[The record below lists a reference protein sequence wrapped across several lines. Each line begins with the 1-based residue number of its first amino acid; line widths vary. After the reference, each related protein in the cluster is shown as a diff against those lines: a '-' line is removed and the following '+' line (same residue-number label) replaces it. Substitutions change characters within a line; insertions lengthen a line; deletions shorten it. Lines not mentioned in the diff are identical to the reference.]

1 MTRLMNRVNRK
12 IADRTIDLL
21 ELDPAHHV
29 LEIGFGGGAALSLL
43 TPRLTAG
50 GISGADFSADMV
62 HRADKKFR
70 DPIAH
75 ARLQLKLGDVSR
87 LPYPDSAFDR
97 VFTINTIYFWPDA
110 LEGLTEIRRVLY
122 EGGRAAISV
131 RSKEKME
138 KYGVTQ
144 HGFRLFSSDDLAGL
158 MRGRRISRRP
168 RRSPGSAALLRSG
181 HCPRRALAAK
191 DCLSFA
197 PAARSSC
204 HLW

>member
-1 MTRLMNRVNRK
+1 
-12 IADRTIDLL
+12 
-21 ELDPAHHV
+21 
-29 LEIGFGGGAALSLL
+29 
-43 TPRLTAG
+43 
-50 GISGADFSADMV
+50 MV
-62 HRADKKFR
+62 RRADKKFR

-110 LEGLTEIRRVLY
+110 LEGLTEIRRVLN

-144 HGFRLFSSDDLAGL
+144 HGFRRFSSDDLAGL
-158 MRGRRISRRP
+158 MRDAGFRDVRRFS
-168 RRSPGSAALLRSG
+168 L
-181 HCPRRALAAK
+181 
-191 DCLSFA
+191 
-197 PAARSSC
+197 
-204 HLW
+204 